1 MAEREAEKS
10 AHCLFHSYETQEDL
24 AKSIFPWKMDVLLF
38 SGFLIAF
45 LNKQT
50 AEKRIK
56 KEKQR
61 KPLQHGFGFSAR
73 NLLNS
78 SKLSFLILASG
89 ETDELNDL
97 LFTIRIFILF
107 YFIFLLLSEEK
118 KLKYIEQRRAKKGK
132 PKEMLSQM
140 IFPEIS
146 EQLCHEKKDYSLSQ
160 WPNTT

>member
-1 MAEREAEKS
+1 
-10 AHCLFHSYETQEDL
+10 
-24 AKSIFPWKMDVLLF
+24 MDVLLF

-50 AEKRIK
+50 AEKGIK
-56 KEKQR
+56 KEKQGKR
-61 KPLQHGFGFSAR
+61 LQHGFGFSAR

-97 LFTIRIFILF
+97 LFTIRT
-107 YFIFLLLSEEK
+107 FIFVFFWLLSEEK

-146 EQLCHEKKDYSLSQ
+146 EQLCHEKKIIHFLSDQ
-160 WPNTT
+160 TQPKREKFLKNVQEN

>member
-1 MAEREAEKS
+1 
-10 AHCLFHSYETQEDL
+10 
-24 AKSIFPWKMDVLLF
+24 MDVLLF

-50 AEKRIK
+50 AEKGIK
-56 KEKQR
+56 KEKQGKR
-61 KPLQHGFGFSAR
+61 LQHGFGFSAR

-97 LFTIRIFILF
+97 LFTIRT
-107 YFIFLLLSEEK
+107 FIFVFFWLLSEEK

-160 WPNTT
+160 

>member
-10 AHCLFHSYETQEDL
+10 AHCLFHSYETREDL

-97 LFTIRIFILF
+97 LFTIRT
-107 YFIFLLLSEEK
+107 FIFVFFWLLSEEK

>member
-10 AHCLFHSYETQEDL
+10 AHCLFHSYETREDL

-50 AEKRIK
+50 AEKGIK

-61 KPLQHGFGFSAR
+61 KRLQHGFGFSAR

-97 LFTIRIFILF
+97 LFTIRIFI
-107 YFIFLLLSEEK
+107 FICFWAK
-118 KLKYIEQRRAKKGK
+118 KKNWNTLNKDEQREVSPRKCWARWSFLRYQSNYAMRKKIIHF
-132 PKEMLSQM
+132 LSDQ
-140 IFPEIS
+140 
-146 EQLCHEKKDYSLSQ
+146 
-160 WPNTT
+160 T